1 MCHYDSVSQI
11 WTDMDQTTKQV
22 LDRIPS
28 VLPRPNGQPWIT
40 RNIVRK
46 LRKLKRLYDK
56 TNNFPSIKHQKEHD
70 DYVRE
75 VNRDISQAKADY
87 IKNHLTKTMEEGNS
101 KPLYNYLKKHT
112 GRSNNIAGLKN
123 TDCDNIPNALA
134 DHFAKVYEH
143 KDLPQPTFDVPA
155 YPAMEPL
162 KLTKTGIE
170 NLINKLD
177 IRKAYGPDNI
187 SSMVLKMFTNNVP
200 SFLDCVV
207 KLLTISIETSCL
219 PLVWKKAIVSP
230 IFKGGDRSDVNNYR
244 PISLT
249 CILCKL
255 LEHVICS
262 RMWCHINDYGIIKE
276 NQHGFRKSLN
286 TTTQL
291 LHVTHRA
298 AEALDRKRDY
308 HIVSFDFTKAFDRVP
323 HDLLVYKLRKYNFD
337 QSCVMWIENWL
348 KDRVSLVSANGHL
361 SKEFEVC
368 SGVPQGSVLGPH
380 CSFCYT
386 STISIPVLVIQTVVS
401 MQMTPFC
408 HVMLLMIKRCFK
420 KMLTFSTNGLV
431 IGECPSTLENVYMFK
446 WVNPPQT

>member
-1 MCHYDSVSQI
+1 
-11 WTDMDQTTKQV
+11 MDQTTKQV

-308 HIVSFDFTKAFDRVP
+308 HIVSFDFTKAFARVP
-323 HDLLVYKLRKYNFD
+323 HDLYLFTN
-337 QSCVMWIENWL
+337 CVNTIL
-348 KDRVSLVSANGHL
+348 ISLVLCGLRTGSRTESRWFPQTDIFPKSL
-361 SKEFEVC
+361 RS
-368 SGVPQGSVLGPH
+368 VPVYRKALCLGH

-386 STISIPVLVIQTVVS
+386 LMISIPVLVIQTVVS

-408 HVMLLMIKRCFK
+408 HVMSLMINRCFK